1 MPETGDTGSPRTLR
15 LTVLGSGTSMG
26 VPTVGCECAV
36 CRSTNPHDKRTRASV
51 LLSFNGRNVVIDTTP
66 DFRYQA
72 LRAGLKRLDAVVFTH
87 GHADHILGLDDVRP
101 FNLKQQA
108 PLPVFGSEE
117 TLATLRRTFSYIFD
131 SRPSLSTIPSLTLH
145 RIDGPLDVHGLRLT
159 PIPAAH
165 GDMSVLGFRF
175 GRAAYLTDF
184 STVPESSKALLR
196 DLDDL
201 ILDALRYTPHPMHSN
216 IEQSLK
222 LLQELKPRRAW
233 FTHMSHDVSHA
244 VATAELEAHP
254 GPSQVRLAY
263 DGLSFDVPLQPGMR
277 VFRSPHEWA
286 VGTRSD
292 GKQTA
297 SFLTIGNFD
306 GLHLGHQKILRN
318 VVEHKD
324 AANEKGEHLLA
335 GVVTFDPH
343 PLKLLRPAEA
353 PAMLATMEQRLA
365 GFEQAGMDAAMV
377 LRFDESLSRLS
388 AKEFVLDILVNQLCV
403 RHVLVGANFRF
414 GHRQAGDVQMLKGL
428 GHQFGFTVEVVP
440 PVELDGAVVSS
451 TEVRKALYAGNV
463 ERAAMLLGRPF
474 TLSGPLVKGTG
485 TGSKQLVPTLNL
497 DPAQECL
504 PENGVYVTETALE
517 TEVFPSVTNIGTRPT
532 LDGAKLSVETHLLDF
547 NREVTAGLL
556 EVRFLARLRE
566 EKKFPSLDALREQ
579 ILADI
584 ARAREVHSARNT

>member
-1 MPETGDTGSPRTLR
+1 MPEPGATASPRTLR

-36 CRSTNPHDKRTRASV
+36 CRSTNPRDKRTRASV
-51 LLSFNGRNVVIDTTP
+51 LLSFGGRNVVIDTTP

-87 GHADHILGLDDVRP
+87 GHADHILGLDDIRP

-108 PLPVFGSEE
+108 PLPVYASEE

-131 SRPSLSTIPSLTLH
+131 SRPSLSTVPSITLH
-145 RIDGPLDVHGLRLT
+145 RIDGPLDLHGLRLT

-184 STVPESSKALLR
+184 SAVPESSKELLMG
-196 DLDDL
+196 LDDL

-222 LLQELKPRRAW
+222 LLEELKPRRAW

-244 VATAELEAHP
+244 AATTELDAHP

-263 DGLSFDVPLQPGMR
+263 DGLSFEVALQPSMR

-286 VGTRSD
+286 VGTRSE
-292 GKQTA
+292 GKQVPT
-297 SFLTIGNFD
+297 FLTIGNFD
-306 GLHLGHQKILRN
+306 GLHLGHQKILQT
-318 VVEHKD
+318 VVEHKND
-324 AANEKGEHLLA
+324 ANEKGEGLLA

-343 PLKLLRPAEA
+343 PLKMLRPADA
-353 PAMLATMEQRLA
+353 PPMLATMEQRLA
-365 GFEQAGMDAAMV
+365 GFEQAGVDAAMV
-377 LRFDESLSRLS
+377 LRFDEPLSKLS

-428 GHQFGFTVEVVP
+428 GQQFGFTVEVVP
-440 PVELDGAVVSS
+440 PVELNGAVVSS
-451 TEVRKALYAGNV
+451 TEVRKALAEGDV
-463 ERAAMLLGRPF
+463 ARASLLLGRPF
-474 TLSGPLVKGTG
+474 VLSGTVIRGTG
-485 TGSKQLVPTLNL
+485 TGSKHLVPTLNL
-497 DPAQECL
+497 APNQECL
-504 PENGVYVTETALE
+504 PGNGVYVTEALLDS
-517 TEVFPSVTNIGTRPT
+517 EVFPSVTNIGTRPT
-532 LDGAKLSVETHLLDF
+532 LDGSKLSVETHLLDF
-547 NREVTAGLL
+547 NREVAPGAM
-556 EVRFLARLRE
+556 EVRFLSRLRD
-566 EKKFPSLDALREQ
+566 EKKFPSLDTLREQ
-579 ILADI
+579 ILADVEA
-584 ARAREVHSARNT
+584 ARQFHAGRRT

>member
-1 MPETGDTGSPRTLR
+1 MSAPGPSDSPRTLR

-36 CRSTNPHDKRTRASV
+36 CRSTNPRDKRTRASV

-87 GHADHILGLDDVRP
+87 GHADHILGLDDIRP

-108 PLPVFGSEE
+108 PLPVYAADE

-131 SRPSLSTIPSLTLH
+131 TRPSLSTVPSITLH
-145 RIDGPLDVHGLRLT
+145 QIDGELDLHGLRLT

-184 STVPESSKALLR
+184 STVPDSSKKLLMG
-196 DLDDL
+196 LDDL
-201 ILDALRYTPHPMHSN
+201 ILDALRYTPHPMHSS

-222 LLQELKPRRAW
+222 LLEELKPRRAW

-244 VATAELEAHP
+244 AATAELSARP

-263 DGLSFDVPLQPGMR
+263 DGLAFDVALDAGMR

-286 VGTRSD
+286 VGTRSE
-292 GKQTA
+292 GKQLAT
-297 SFLTIGNFD
+297 FLTIGNFD
-306 GLHLGHQKILRN
+306 GLHLGHQKILRT
-318 VVEHKD
+318 VVEHKNT
-324 AANEKGEHLLA
+324 ANEAGENLLA

-343 PLKLLRPAEA
+343 PLKMLRPAEA

-377 LRFDESLSRLS
+377 LRFDEPLSRLS
-388 AKEFVLDILVNQLCV
+388 AKEFVLEILVNQLCV
-403 RHVLVGANFRF
+403 RHVLVGENFRF

-428 GHQFGFTVEVVP
+428 GQQFRFTVEVVA
-440 PVELDGAVVSS
+440 PVELEGITVSS
-451 TEVRKALYAGNV
+451 TAVRKALGEGNV
-463 ERAAMLLGRPF
+463 ARAALLLDRPF
-474 TLSGPLVKGTG
+474 SLTGPVIPGTG
-485 TGSKQLVPTLNL
+485 TGSKQLVPTLNIA
-497 DPAQECL
+497 PAQECL
-504 PENGVYVTETALE
+504 PANGVYVTETVLE
-517 TEVFPSVTNIGTRPT
+517 AEVFASVTNIGLRPT
-532 LDGAKLSVETHLLDF
+532 LGGTQLSVETHLLDLA
-547 NREVTAGLL
+547 RPVTAGSI
-556 EVRFLARLRE
+556 EVRFLGRLRDE
-566 EKKFPSLDALREQ
+566 MKFSSVEKLREQ
-579 ILADI
+579 ILADMDE
-584 ARAREVHSARNT
+584 ARLFHQSRG